1 MIVAV
6 PLFAVIYDL
15 LKRLVIRGLAKN
27 DCIDFLRRYD
37 DEYNGGVR
45 PKH

>member
-15 LKRLVIRGLAKN
+15 LKRLVFRGLAKN
-27 DCIDFLRRYD
+27 DCMDSLKDYYQDCKR
-37 DEYNGGVR
+37 
-45 PKH
+45 K